1 MDTTAL
7 LGTFKRPA
15 VPLSVRRRR
24 ANSAPAADRKDAGGR
39 RTTGFG
45 RLLTTLLAI
54 LGLCWGGSAQASEA
68 SEDKWQV
75 GLSAYS
81 SSGTYGTGSHT
92 TITSI
97 PLSIRRLFDE
107 GDLSLTIP
115 YLSVTGDCDV
125 TLLSGVPNQ
134 TGGTCPTRTVVR
146 NGRTVQTRTLST
158 RTTETGIGDMLLQ
171 GRYYVLDEQGLLP
184 TVALT
189 VRVKFPTADASRGL
203 GTGEFDEKFG
213 VQLSKNL
220 SARWVSFADVGYTFV
235 GSPPGV
241 ELRNQWNYDVGLGY
255 ALTPDLLGS
264 VYYEY
269 WTAVIPGLQAPQD
282 LYFDLSYT
290 APRMFRLNAGFL
302 VGLSDG
308 APDYGVTG
316 GLAVRF

>member
-1 MDTTAL
+1 MVGRTI
-7 LGTFKRPA
+7 G
-15 VPLSVRRRR
+15 LSRFL
-24 ANSAPAADRKDAGGR
+24 KI
-39 RTTGFG
+39 
-45 RLLTTLLAI
+45 LLTILAA
-54 LGLCWGGSAQASEA
+54 CWGVPPQPGEA
-68 SEDKWQV
+68 SEDNWQI
-75 GLSAYS
+75 GLSAYH
-81 SSGTYGTGSHT
+81 SSGTYGTGSRT

-97 PLSIRRLFDE
+97 PISIRRLFDD
-107 GDLSLTIP
+107 GDITLIIP
-115 YLSVTGDCDV
+115 YLSVTGDCNV

-146 NGRTVQTRTLST
+146 NGRNVQTQTLNT
-158 RTTETGIGDMLLQ
+158 RTTETGIGDTLLQ

-189 VRVKFPTADASRGL
+189 ARIKFPTADASRGL

-220 SARWVSFADVGYTFV
+220 AARWVSFADVGYTFV

-241 ELRNQWNYDVGLGY
+241 SLRNQWNYDIGLGY
-255 ALTPDLLGS
+255 ALTPNLLGS

-269 WTAVIPGLQAPQD
+269 WTAVVSGLQDPQD
-282 LYFDLSYT
+282 LYFDLSYKVT
-290 APRMFRLNAGFL
+290 QMFRLNAGFL

-316 GLAVRF
+316 GIAIRF